1 MVFLLCLGVVRRV
14 IIVMDDDILN
24 IKEMEKIK
32 ILMESSIKRELFV
45 KN

>member
-24 IKEMEKIK
+24 IKEMEEIK
-32 ILMESSIKRELFV
+32 ILMGSSMKRELFV